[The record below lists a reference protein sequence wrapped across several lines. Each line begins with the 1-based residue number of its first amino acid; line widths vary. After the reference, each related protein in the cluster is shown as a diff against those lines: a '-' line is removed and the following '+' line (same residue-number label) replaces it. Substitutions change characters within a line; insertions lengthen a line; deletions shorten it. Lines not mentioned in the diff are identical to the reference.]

1 MTKTPKLLQVA
12 ERAEEKTNMKAHIKL
27 GRIFGVAV
35 GLHYSWIIIALL
47 VTLSLHSQFAID
59 HPGWGNSTTW
69 AIAIITGLLFFVS
82 ILLHELSHAAVAKM
96 RGIPV
101 RAITLFALGGVAQ
114 IEKDAADAKSEFWM
128 GIIGP
133 ITSFIIGVVCL
144 LLASLL
150 GWNFGPGPDS
160 PPAAMFM
167 WLGFIN
173 IALAIFNMIPGFP
186 LDGGRV
192 LRAVVWWM
200 TGDANRATRIAS
212 RVGQLVAFGFIM
224 LGIWRFFS
232 GAGFGGLWMAFI
244 GWFLL
249 DAARASG
256 AQVEVTERLTGV
268 RVGDVMAQQF
278 PVVDANSNLET
289 FVQEYLLPTGHRCFV
304 VEEQGRPA
312 GIITPHEV
320 KAIDRARWRYTT
332 VGDVMRSLESLRTV
346 SPERPVV
353 EALEMMGRED
363 VNQMP
368 VVREG
373 RLAGIIS
380 RAHILRVLQTRA
392 ELDV

>member
-1 MTKTPKLLQVA
+1 
-12 ERAEEKTNMKAHIKL
+12 MKAHIKL
-27 GRIFGVAV
+27 GRIFGIAI

-47 VTLSLHSQFAID
+47 VTLSLRSQFAVD
-59 HPGWGNSTTW
+59 HPEWDLTTTW
-69 AIAIITGLLFFVS
+69 AIAIVTGLLFFVA
-82 ILLHELSHAAVAKM
+82 ILLHELSHAVVAKL

-128 GIIGP
+128 GIVGP
-133 ITSFIIGVVCL
+133 ITSFVIGILCL
-144 LLASLL
+144 GLAWLF
-150 GWNFGPGPDS
+150 GWTGAAEPRS
-160 PPAAMFM
+160 PLSAMFM
-167 WLGFIN
+167 WLGVIN

-192 LRAVVWWM
+192 LRAVVWWI
-200 TGDANRATRIAS
+200 TGDANRSTRIAAG
-212 RVGQLVAFGFIM
+212 VGQVVAFGFIM

-232 GAGFGGLWMAFI
+232 GAGFGGLWIAFI

-256 AQVEVTERLTGV
+256 AQVEITERLTGV
-268 RVGDVMAQQF
+268 KVSDVMSRQF
-278 PVVDANSNLET
+278 PVVDANLNLQT
-289 FVQEYLLPTGHRCFV
+289 FVQEHLLPTGHRCFV
-304 VEEQGRPA
+304 VAEQGTPA

-320 KAIDRARWRYTT
+320 KAVERARWPYTT
-332 VGDVMRSLESLRTV
+332 VGDVMHLLESSKTV
-346 SPERPVV
+346 SPERPLS
-353 EALEMMGRED
+353 EALEIMGRED

-368 VVREG
+368 VVQQG

-392 ELDV
+392 ELDI

>member
-1 MTKTPKLLQVA
+1 
-12 ERAEEKTNMKAHIKL
+12 MKAHIKL
-27 GRIFGVAV
+27 GRIFGIAV
-35 GLHYSWIIIALL
+35 GLHYSWLIIALL
-47 VTLSLHSQFAID
+47 VTLSLRTQFAVD
-59 HPGWGNSTTW
+59 HPTWDISTIW
-69 AIAIITGLLFFVS
+69 IIAIITGLLFFVS
-82 ILLHELSHAAVAKM
+82 ILLHELSHAAVAKL

-133 ITSFIIGVVCL
+133 ITSVLIGVVCL
-144 LLASLL
+144 GLAWLS
-150 GWNFGPGPDS
+150 GWNFASEAVS

-173 IALAIFNMIPGFP
+173 VALAIFNMIPGFP

-192 LRAVVWWM
+192 LRAVVWWI
-200 TGDANRATRIAS
+200 TGDANRSTRIAAG
-212 RVGQLVAFGFIM
+212 VGQFVALGFIL

-232 GAGFGGLWMAFI
+232 GAGFGGLWIAFI

-256 AQVEVTERLTGV
+256 AQVEITERLTGV
-268 RVGDVMAQQF
+268 KVGDVMTAQF
-278 PVVDANSNLET
+278 PVVDANSNLQT
-289 FVQEYLLPTGHRCFV
+289 FVQEHLLPTGQRCFV
-304 VEEQGRPA
+304 VLEQGRPA

-320 KAIDRARWRYTT
+320 KEVDRARWPYTT
-332 VGDVMRSLESLRTV
+332 VGDVMRSLENLRTV
-346 SPERPVV
+346 SPERPVA

-368 VVREG
+368 VVHRG
-373 RLAGIIS
+373 KLAGIIS
-380 RAHILRVLQTRA
+380 RGHILRVLQTRA

>member
-1 MTKTPKLLQVA
+1 M
-12 ERAEEKTNMKAHIKL
+12 RAHIKL

-47 VTLSLHSQFAID
+47 VTLSLHSQFAAQ
-59 HPGWGNSTTW
+59 HPDWGPGVTW
-69 AIAIITGLLFFVS
+69 ATALVTGLLFFVS
-82 ILLHELSHAAVAKM
+82 ILLHELSHAAVAKY

-133 ITSFIIGVVCL
+133 ISSVVIGVVCL
-144 LLASLL
+144 VLAWAL
-150 GWNFGPGPDS
+150 GWDATAVTEPNS
-160 PPAAMFM
+160 PAAAMFM
-167 WLGFIN
+167 WLGYIN
-173 IALAIFNMIPGFP
+173 IALAVFNMIPGFP

-192 LRAVVWWM
+192 LRGIVWWI
-200 TGDANRATRIAS
+200 TGDATRSTRIAS
-212 RVGQLVAFGFIM
+212 TVGQVVAFGFI
-224 LGIWRFFS
+224 LFGVWRFFS
-232 GAGFGGLWMAFI
+232 GAGFGGLWLAFI

-256 AQVEVTERLTGV
+256 AQVEITERLRGV
-268 RVGDVMAQQF
+268 KVGDVMMRRF
-278 PVVDANSNLET
+278 PVVDTNTNLEA
-289 FVQEYLLPTGHRCFV
+289 FVQEHLLPTAQRCFV

-320 KAIDRARWRYTT
+320 KAVDRRRWPYTT
-332 VGDVMRSLESLRTV
+332 VGDVMRSLETLQTV
-346 SPERPVV
+346 DPDRPLA
-353 EALEMMGRED
+353 EALEVMGRED

-368 VVREG
+368 VVQQGILR
-373 RLAGIIS
+373 GIIS
-380 RAHILRVLQTRA
+380 RSHVLRVLQTRA

>member
-1 MTKTPKLLQVA
+1 
-12 ERAEEKTNMKAHIKL
+12 MKAHIKL
-27 GRIFGVAV
+27 GRIFGVAI

-47 VTLSLHSQFAID
+47 VTLSLRSQFAVD
-59 HPGWGNSTTW
+59 HPNWDAVTTW

-133 ITSFIIGVVCL
+133 ITSIVIGVLCL
-144 LLASLL
+144 GLAWLL
-150 GWNFGPGPDS
+150 GWNFASEAVS

-173 IALAIFNMIPGFP
+173 IALGIFNMIPGFP

-192 LRAVVWWM
+192 LRAVVWWV
-200 TGDANRATRIAS
+200 TGDANRSTRIAS
-212 RVGQLVAFGFIM
+212 RVGQLVALGFIM

-232 GAGFGGLWMAFI
+232 GAGFGGLWIAFI

-256 AQVEVTERLTGV
+256 AQVEITERLTGV
-268 RVGDVMAQQF
+268 KVGDVMAHQF
-278 PVVDANSNLET
+278 PVVDANSNIQT
-289 FVQEYLLPTGHRCFV
+289 FVQEHLLPTGHRCFV
-304 VEEQGRPA
+304 VSEQGKPA
-312 GIITPHEV
+312 GIITLHEV
-320 KAIDRARWRYTT
+320 KTIDRARWPYTT
-332 VGDVMRSLESLRTV
+332 VGDVMRSLDGLRTV
-346 SPERPVV
+346 SPERPLA

-368 VVREG
+368 VVQG
-373 RLAGIIS
+373 GKLAGIIS

-392 ELDV
+392 ELDI

>member
-1 MTKTPKLLQVA
+1 
-12 ERAEEKTNMKAHIKL
+12 MKAHIKL

-47 VTLSLHSQFAID
+47 VTLSLRSQFAVE
-59 HPGWGNSTTW
+59 HPNWDGFTIWS
-69 AIAIITGLLFFVS
+69 IAIITGLLFFVS
-82 ILLHELSHAAVAKM
+82 ILLHELSHAAVARL

-133 ITSFIIGVVCL
+133 ITSFVIGAVCL
-144 LLASLL
+144 VLAWLT
-150 GWNFGPGPDS
+150 GWNFSAETGS
-160 PPAAMFM
+160 PLMAMFM
-167 WLGFIN
+167 WLGIIN
-173 IALAIFNMIPGFP
+173 ISLAIFNMIPGFP

-192 LRAVVWWM
+192 LRAIVWWI
-200 TGDANRATRIAS
+200 TGDGNRSTRIAS
-212 RVGQLVAFGFIM
+212 RVGRVVAMAFIL

-232 GAGFGGLWMAFI
+232 GAGLGGLWIAFI

-256 AQVEVTERLTGV
+256 AQVEITERLTGI

-278 PVVDANSNLET
+278 ATVDANSNLQT
-289 FVQEYLLPTGHRCFV
+289 FVQEHLLPTGHRCFV
-304 VEEQGRPA
+304 VLEQGRPA
-312 GIITPHEV
+312 GIITLHEV
-320 KAIDRARWRYTT
+320 KAIDRARWPYTT
-332 VGDVMRSLESLRTV
+332 VGDVMRPLESLRTV
-346 SPERPVV
+346 GPERPVA

-363 VNQMP
+363 VNQIP
-368 VVREG
+368 VVQQG
-373 RLAGIIS
+373 RLAGIVS

-392 ELDV
+392 ELDI

>member
-1 MTKTPKLLQVA
+1 
-12 ERAEEKTNMKAHIKL
+12 MKAHIKL

-47 VTLSLHSQFAID
+47 VTLSLRSQFAVD
-59 HPGWGNSTTW
+59 HPNWDPFTTW
-69 AIAIITGLLFFVS
+69 TVAIVTGLLFFVS
-82 ILLHELSHAAVAKM
+82 ILLHELSHAAVAKL

-133 ITSFIIGVVCL
+133 ITSIAIGLVCL

-150 GWNFGPGPDS
+150 GWNFPAES
-160 PPAAMFM
+160 NTPPAAMFM
-167 WLGFIN
+167 WLGYIN
-173 IALAIFNMIPGFP
+173 IALAVFNLIPGFP

-192 LRAVVWWM
+192 LRAVVWWI
-200 TGDANRATRIAS
+200 TEDANRSTRIAS
-212 RVGQLVAFGFIM
+212 RVGQIVAFGFIM

-232 GAGFGGLWMAFI
+232 GAGFGGLWIAFI

-249 DAARASG
+249 EAARASG
-256 AQVEVTERLTGV
+256 AQVEITERLTGV
-268 RVGDVMAQQF
+268 KVGDVMAQQF
-278 PVVDANSNLET
+278 PMVDANSNLQT
-289 FVQEYLLPTGHRCFV
+289 FVQDHLLPTGHRCFV
-304 VEEQGRPA
+304 VSEQGTPA

-320 KAIDRARWRYTT
+320 KATDRARWPYTT

-346 SPERPVV
+346 RPDRPVA

-368 VVREG
+368 VVQEG
-373 RLAGIIS
+373 KLAGIIS
-380 RAHILRVLQTRA
+380 RGHILRVLQTRA

>member
-1 MTKTPKLLQVA
+1 
-12 ERAEEKTNMKAHIKL
+12 MKAHIKL

-47 VTLSLHSQFAID
+47 VTLSLRSQFAVD
-59 HPGWGNSTTW
+59 HPNWDVSTTW

-82 ILLHELSHAAVAKM
+82 ILLHELSHAAVAKL

-133 ITSFIIGVVCL
+133 ITSIAIGLVCL
-144 LLASLL
+144 VLASLL
-150 GWNFGPGPDS
+150 GWSFPTESNT

-167 WLGFIN
+167 WLGYIN
-173 IALAIFNMIPGFP
+173 IALAIFNLVPGFP

-192 LRAVVWWM
+192 LRAVIWWV
-200 TGDANRATRIAS
+200 TGDANRSTRIAAG
-212 RVGQLVAFGFIM
+212 VGQVVALGFIM
-224 LGIWRFFS
+224 MGIWRFFS
-232 GAGFGGLWMAFI
+232 GAGFGGLWIAFI

-249 DAARASG
+249 EAARASG
-256 AQVEVTERLTGV
+256 AQVEITERLTGV
-268 RVGDVMAQQF
+268 KVGDVMAQQF
-278 PVVDANSNLET
+278 PMVDANSNLQT
-289 FVQEYLLPTGHRCFV
+289 FVQDHLLPTGHRCFV
-304 VEEQGRPA
+304 VLEQGTPA

-320 KAIDRARWRYTT
+320 KAIDRARWPYTT
-332 VGDVMRSLESLRTV
+332 VGDVMRSLESLRTM
-346 SPERPVV
+346 SPERPVA

-368 VVREG
+368 VVQEG
-373 RLAGIIS
+373 KLTGIIS
-380 RAHILRVLQTRA
+380 RGHILRVLQTRA
-392 ELDV
+392 ELDI

>member
-1 MTKTPKLLQVA
+1 
-12 ERAEEKTNMKAHIKL
+12 MKAHIKL

-47 VTLSLHSQFAID
+47 VTLSLRSQFAID
-59 HPGWGNSTTW
+59 HPAWDASTTW
-69 AIAIITGLLFFVS
+69 TIAIITGLLFFVS
-82 ILLHELSHAAVAKM
+82 ILLHELSHAAVAKL

-133 ITSFIIGVVCL
+133 ITSIVIGIVCL
-144 LLASLL
+144 ALAWLF
-150 GWNFGPGPDS
+150 GWNFATEAGS

-192 LRAVVWWM
+192 LRAVVWWI
-200 TGDANRATRIAS
+200 TGDANRSTRIAAG
-212 RVGQLVAFGFIM
+212 VGQFVAIGFIL

-256 AQVEVTERLTGV
+256 AQVEITERLTGLK
-268 RVGDVMAQQF
+268 VGDVMAHQF
-278 PVVDANSNLET
+278 PTVDANSNLQT
-289 FVQEYLLPTGHRCFV
+289 FVQEHLLPTGHRCFV
-304 VEEQGRPA
+304 VSEQGRPA

-320 KAIDRARWRYTT
+320 KAVDRARWPYTT
-332 VGDVMRSLESLRTV
+332 AGDVMLSLENLRTV
-346 SPERPVV
+346 SPELPVAD
-353 EALEMMGRED
+353 ALEMMGRED

-368 VVREG
+368 VVQQG
-373 RLAGIIS
+373 KLAGIIS
-380 RAHILRVLQTRA
+380 RGHILRVLQTRA